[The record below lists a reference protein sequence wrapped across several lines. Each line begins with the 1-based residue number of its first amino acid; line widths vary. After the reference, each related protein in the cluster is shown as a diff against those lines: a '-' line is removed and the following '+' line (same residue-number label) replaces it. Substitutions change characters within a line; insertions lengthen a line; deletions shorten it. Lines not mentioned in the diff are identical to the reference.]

1 MNRTSE
7 TISPNSPQLSPEGL
21 LDSFFHKLSQPI
33 GALYGSLELGQLSDD
48 PRELRVAIDAGLLQ
62 VERLMWLFQVTR
74 EFFGTDFKANARSI
88 SLRECL
94 QSALDDARPL
104 AEASRLVI
112 QTSFQQDIQVV
123 ADPNHLLH
131 AIENVL
137 ARSIRGSAPGAQM
150 TVELLAHDGVA
161 TVRISDQVPC
171 SPDLPESV
179 FEPFPP
185 GAQIGKGKAGNLDLA
200 LSQRILRSFDG
211 DIRLCLTQQDTHQ
224 FEIVLPAA

>member
-7 TISPNSPQLSPEGL
+7 RISPDPLQLSAEGL

-33 GALYGSLELGQLSDD
+33 GALYGSLELGQLSED
-48 PRELRVAIDAGLLQ
+48 PKELKAAIDAGLLQ

-74 EFFGTDFKANARSI
+74 EFFSIDFSANSRPV

-94 QSALDDARPL
+94 QSALDDTKPL
-104 AEASRLVI
+104 AETSQVVI
-112 QTSFQQDIQVV
+112 QPLLQQDLKVV
-123 ADPNHLLH
+123 ANPNHLLH

-137 ARSIRGSAPGAQM
+137 ARSIRHSPPGAAM
-150 TVELLAHDGVA
+150 TVELLAHADAA

-171 SPDLPESV
+171 SPDLAEKA
-179 FEPFPP
+179 FEPFPA
-185 GAQIGKGKAGNLDLA
+185 GAQIGPGETGNLDLA
-200 LSQRILRSFDG
+200 LSRRIVRSFAG
-211 DIRLCLTQQDTHQ
+211 DVRLRLTPQRTQQ